1 MKIVSTNTTRET
13 AGSPSKTKNAARK
26 PGRIEIET
34 HSAESNAPRL
44 TLTRRTFTTTLIA
57 MQRWVVRAVVAGI
70 GSASIIFGGIFL
82 LLGHTSLGGLVIVV
96 GLVSVFIA
104 FRPKT

>member
-1 MKIVSTNTTRET
+1 MTKKPTHWTNSLEDHLLVDFVSQV
-13 AGSPSKTKNAARK
+13 
-26 PGRIEIET
+26 
-34 HSAESNAPRL
+34 
-44 TLTRRTFTTTLIA
+44 
-57 MQRWVVRAVVAGI
+57 MVRAVVAGI

>member
-1 MKIVSTNTTRET
+1 MDFVSQV
-13 AGSPSKTKNAARK
+13 
-26 PGRIEIET
+26 
-34 HSAESNAPRL
+34 
-44 TLTRRTFTTTLIA
+44 
-57 MQRWVVRAVVAGI
+57 MVRAVVAGI